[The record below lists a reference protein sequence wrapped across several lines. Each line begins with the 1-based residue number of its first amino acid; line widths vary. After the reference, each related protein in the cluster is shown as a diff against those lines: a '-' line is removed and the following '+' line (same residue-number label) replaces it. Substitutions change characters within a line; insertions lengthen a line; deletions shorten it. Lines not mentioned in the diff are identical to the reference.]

1 MDGSRDYH
9 TKWSQSQ
16 RDKYHVLSL
25 MWNLKKQMN
34 LFTKQIYRYWIE
46 NKQNGYGWGG
56 GVSSSI
62 MSNSATPWTVACQAP
77 LPKGFPRQEEWIG
90 LPFPSPGGFPDP
102 GIEPRPPALQ
112 ADSLPS
118 KPVVGG
124 INQKLWWIH
133 TLLCLCIQIVCLYI
147 KQTTRT
153 YSIAHETQYSVI
165 LYMRKGSWMN
175 EWITLLF
182 IWN

>member
-1 MDGSRDYH
+1 MEYLLSHKKEWNNACSNMDGSRDYH

-46 NKQNGYGWGG
+46 NKQNGYRWGG

-112 ADSLPS
+112 ADSLPLS
-118 KPVVGG
+118 HQESPRMEWTL
-124 INQKLWWIH
+124 INTISFCFF
-133 TLLCLCIQIVCLYI
+133 LCQDGLHL
-147 KQTTRT
+147 
-153 YSIAHETQYSVI
+153 ADLME
-165 LYMRKGSWMN
+165 
-175 EWITLLF
+175 
-182 IWN
+182 